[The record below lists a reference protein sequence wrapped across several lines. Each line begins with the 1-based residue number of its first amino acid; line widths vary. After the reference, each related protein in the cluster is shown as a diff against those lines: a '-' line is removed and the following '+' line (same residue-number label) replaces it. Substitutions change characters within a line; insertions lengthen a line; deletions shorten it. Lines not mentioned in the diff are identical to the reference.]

1 MAATLAQKNP
11 MLREESKIAVMIVK
25 TYNIIRIMTKVMASI
40 RFIKVSV
47 ALRYRTMLTRFLMY
61 LQDNREF
68 LQGNRG
74 I

>member
-11 MLREESKIAVMIVK
+11 MLREESKIAVIIVK

-47 ALRYRTMLTRFLMY
+47 ALRYRTMLTRFLRY

>member
-47 ALRYRTMLTRFLMY
+47 ALRYRTMLTRFLRY